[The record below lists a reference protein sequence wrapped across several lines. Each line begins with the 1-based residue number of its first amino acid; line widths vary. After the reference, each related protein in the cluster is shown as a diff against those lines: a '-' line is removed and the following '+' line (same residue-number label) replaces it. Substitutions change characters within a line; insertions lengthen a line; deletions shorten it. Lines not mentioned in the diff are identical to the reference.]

1 MLTEEQRLRV
11 YGGPEGV
18 AAADRYIDALVAAA
32 PPLTAAQRDRLRI
45 LFAPAPAQK
54 RTAA

>member
-1 MLTEEQRLRV
+1 MTAEQRLRV

-18 AAADRYIDALVAAA
+18 AAADRYIAALVAAA

-45 LFAPAPAQK
+45 LFAPAPALK